1 MIKKKRNIKK
11 ILLNSLAV
19 VLGLLLTFVLASE
32 ATAAVVLA
40 DHAYVR
46 TAFAKRIEVDGLDVF
61 YRESG
66 EEHPETIVFI
76 HGWLGSS
83 YDFIDVMEAL
93 DDDYHVVALD
103 LIGFGLSEKS
113 QTFDYA
119 KENQATLVG
128 HFLTELNVSGAA
140 VISHSMGGE
149 IAFHLAH
156 DFPALVS
163 KMIMISPAG
172 YLEEGQSTSPR
183 SSPPTFF
190 YDLVLNNY
198 FLQRL
203 FFFTA
208 YSQYEVDQRLA
219 TYDMFD
225 EMYAVNK
232 TIPGDVMVQWIEDN
246 DPGAVMN
253 KLAAIEQP
261 ITMIWGEEDGF
272 IPFATAAKLEAAL
285 TASSQVTIV
294 PMANAGHLPFDT
306 FFETFMIEVRNA
318 L

>member
-1 MIKKKRNIKK
+1 MIKKKRRLRTIV
-11 ILLNSLAV
+11 LNSLAV
-19 VLGLLLTFVLASE
+19 FFGLLLTFFLVSE
-32 ATAAVVLA
+32 ATAAWVLA
-40 DHAYVR
+40 EHAYVR
-46 TAFAKRIEVDGLDVF
+46 TAFAKRIDVDGLDVF

-66 EEHPETIVFI
+66 EEHSDTVVFI

-83 YDFIDVMEAL
+83 YDFIQVMDAL
-93 DDDYHVVALD
+93 DEDYHVLALD

-113 QTFDYA
+113 LTFDYA
-119 KENQATLVG
+119 KENQAAMVG
-128 HFLTELNVSGAA
+128 HFLTELNITGAT

-156 DFPALVS
+156 DFPTLVS
-163 KMIMISPAG
+163 NMIMVSPGG
-172 YLEEGQSTSPR
+172 YVEEGQTAGPSS
-183 SSPPTFF
+183 SSPSFF

-198 FLQRL
+198 YLQRL

-208 YSQYEVDQRLA
+208 YSQYEVDHQLA

-232 TIPGDVMVQWIEDN
+232 TIPGDVMVQWVVDN
-246 DPGAVMN
+246 DSGAVMS
-253 KLAAIEQP
+253 KLASIEQP
-261 ITMIWGEEDGF
+261 ITMIWGENDGF
-272 IPFATAAKLEAAL
+272 IPFSTAAKLQSAL
-285 TASSQVTIV
+285 TASSEVTIF